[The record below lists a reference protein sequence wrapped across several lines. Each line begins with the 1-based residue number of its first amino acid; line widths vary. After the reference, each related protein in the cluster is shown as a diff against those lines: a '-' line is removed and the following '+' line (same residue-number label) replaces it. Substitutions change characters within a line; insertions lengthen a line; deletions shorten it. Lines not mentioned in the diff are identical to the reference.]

1 MSQASTRVRHERT
14 LVYLIRCSKRRRRGG
29 ALSLLSLTLRRP
41 EDGVEDV
48 LDGVV
53 VGAEVVRV
61 RRLRMRAH
69 GEAAEGEGQR
79 EKGRDDGETKDG
91 VRGSDFDAARGR
103 FWRRWRR

>member
-1 MSQASTRVRHERT
+1 MSRKLWAEAACKV
-14 LVYLIRCSKRRRRGG
+14 V
-29 ALSLLSLTLRRP
+29 SLTLTLWRP

-79 EKGRDDGETKDG
+79 EKGRDDDDEETKDG

-103 FWRRWRR
+103 FGRRWRR